1 MKKFNLFL
9 IAVILMGGFAFA
21 QPGPGKHQGNV
32 SPETRAKKMTERM
45 VKELSLNESQAKE
58 LQAINLEFVTQMK
71 ANAIHRDSKGERPS
85 DKERKSKQADKK
97 AKTDKAE
104 KSKMRDNMKEA
115 HEARDA
121 KLKKVLTEAQY
132 TQYQKNVEQKA
143 AERKSKAPAA
153 KKS

>member
-1 MKKFNLFL
+1 
-9 IAVILMGGFAFA
+9 MGGFAFA
-21 QPGPGKHQGNV
+21 QPGPGKRQGNV
-32 SPETRAKKMTERM
+32 SPETRAEKMTERM

-71 ANAIHRDSKGERPS
+71 ANAIHRGSKGERPS

-104 KSKMRDNMKEA
+104 KNKMRDNMKEA

-143 AERKSKAPAA
+143 AERKSKAPVG
-153 KKS
+153 KNS